1 MPRGDGTGPAGYGP
15 MTGRRAG
22 FCAGFCRPGYYGWGP
37 GYYGWG
43 RGHRRQFYATGLPF
57 WARDDYLYSGT
68 NYDKEASSKS
78 GIDTL
83 TQRAEFLKEELELI
97 EERLKDLKEREKE
110 NSDNN

>member
-1 MPRGDGTGPAGYGP
+1 MPRGDGTGPVGYGP

-22 FCAGFCRPGYYGWGP
+22 FCAGFCRPGYYGL
-37 GYYGWG
+37 G

-57 WARDDYLYSGT
+57 WARGGYLYSGT
-68 NYDKEASSKS
+68 NYEKEPGSKF
-78 GIDTL
+78 GIDIL
-83 TQRAEFLKEELELI
+83 AQRAEFLKEELELT